1 MGVGVLFKLSTGDDV
16 AVHAAIATTAQIN
29 MMTNAGNNGL
39 LRAEVVKFVMAL
51 MWGSGLVGR
60 FHY

>member
-1 MGVGVLFKLSTGDDV
+1 MLFKLSTGDDV

-39 LRAEVVKFVMAL
+39 LRAEVVDFVMAL
-51 MWGSGLVGR
+51 MWGSGSVGR

>member
-39 LRAEVVKFVMAL
+39 RRTGVVDCVMAL
-51 MWGSGLVGR
+51 MWGSGSVGR